1 MFKDESGFSLI
12 ELAVSC
18 AILSTLTAVA
28 ASQLIPIQQKLEDR
42 AADIKWAEENK
53 TYEYDMI
60 LNG

>member
-1 MFKDESGFSLI
+1 MFKNEAGFSLI

-42 AADIKWAEENK
+42 AAEIKWAEEQK
-53 TYEYDMI
+53 AYEYDAI
-60 LNG
+60 ING